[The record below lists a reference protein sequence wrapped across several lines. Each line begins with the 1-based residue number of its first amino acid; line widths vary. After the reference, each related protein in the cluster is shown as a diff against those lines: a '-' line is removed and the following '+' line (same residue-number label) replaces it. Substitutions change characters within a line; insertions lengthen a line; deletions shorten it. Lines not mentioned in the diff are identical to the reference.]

1 VYKFLY
7 EFIGQAAFFT
17 TGEVIG
23 QLPWVFTVLR
33 SRRDKSRISLS
44 IFVMP
49 PKIYIDGQAGTT
61 ALRIRD
67 WLTGRTDLEVITLPE
82 ELRKDS
88 AARKKALKDASIV
101 LLCLPDDA
109 AKEAVTWLSDS
120 PVRIL
125 DASTAHRVADDWVYG
140 LPELISGQRERITKA
155 QRVANPGCYASAVI
169 LLARPLVDAGLIVP
183 DTPLAIHALSGYSGG
198 GRSLIE
204 RWEDPKRKLINLPHE
219 APYSIGKLHKH
230 IPEIMRY
237 GGLSAE
243 PQFLPNVGP
252 FRSGMRVQIMIP
264 AKALPK
270 RGAGKLIW
278 EILAGRYDNEM
289 FVRVEELT
297 DAAEIDEFTF
307 DPQAHNDTNLISL
320 RVLPHQS
327 GHILLVARL
336 DNLGKGAAGVAIQ
349 NLNLMLGVP
358 EETGLPR

>member
-1 VYKFLY
+1 
-7 EFIGQAAFFT
+7 
-17 TGEVIG
+17 
-23 QLPWVFTVLR
+23 
-33 SRRDKSRISLS
+33 
-44 IFVMP
+44 MP

-67 WLTGRTDLEVITLPE
+67 WLTGRKDLEVVTLPE
-82 ELRKDS
+82 ELRKDP
-88 AARKKALKDASIV
+88 AARKKALTDASIV

-109 AKEAVTWLSDS
+109 AKEAAAWLADS

-125 DASTAHRVADDWVYG
+125 DASTAHRIADDWVYG
-140 LPELISGQRERITKA
+140 LPELISGQRERIAKA

-237 GGLSAE
+237 GAFTVE

-252 FRSGMRVQIMIP
+252 FRCGMRVEIMIP
-264 AKALPK
+264 AKSLPK
-270 RGAGKLIW
+270 AGSSKAMW
-278 EILAGRYDNEM
+278 EALAARYDKES
-289 FVRVEELT
+289 FIDVEPLT
-297 DAAEIDEFTF
+297 DTSESDELSF
-307 DPQAHNDTNLISL
+307 DPQEFNDTNRISL

-327 GHILLVARL
+327 GHVILTARL

-349 NLNLMLGVP
+349 NLNLMLGVS
-358 EETGLPR
+358 EGTGLPR